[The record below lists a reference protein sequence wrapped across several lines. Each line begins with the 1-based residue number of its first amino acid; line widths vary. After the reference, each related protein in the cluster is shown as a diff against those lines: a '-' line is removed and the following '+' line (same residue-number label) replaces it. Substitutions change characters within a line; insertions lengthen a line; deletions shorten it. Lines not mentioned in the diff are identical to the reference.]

1 MKHNFIDY
9 HYRQNGDLAM
19 LRFLLPSPRIF
30 QMREITGLN
39 IVKRLFI
46 WFQFPAFFNSVI
58 SGCESYHSSSL
69 IVSRQLSQLWRLSCR
84 ISSELLVLSVCVCGA
99 FLVCFFIVSTVE
111 MAGTLSWESF
121 ARGGRHILRVSNAIG
136 DRWQFR
142 GTWVSHQ
149 SGTLAT
155 PIRLLTQL
163 IKPLGMNEIIST
175 FSPVSSSTPSPFPSH
190 HQNKFDWKNQVNFQ
204 AWRTVS

>member
-1 MKHNFIDY
+1 
-9 HYRQNGDLAM
+9 M

-30 QMREITGLN
+30 QMWEITGLN

-99 FLVCFFIVSTVE
+99 FLVCFFD
-111 MAGTLSWESF
+111 SF
-121 ARGGRHILRVSNAIG
+121 DGGNGGHLIMG
-136 DRWQFR
+136 EFR
-142 GTWVSHQ
+142 T
-149 SGTLAT
+149 
-155 PIRLLTQL
+155 
-163 IKPLGMNEIIST
+163 
-175 FSPVSSSTPSPFPSH
+175 
-190 HQNKFDWKNQVNFQ
+190 
-204 AWRTVS
+204 WRTAHSTGVERHRRPLAVSRHMGESSIRRISHANSFVNPTD